1 LAEEAR
7 GPFSSKNNLSFK
19 NFFPFLHKNPAAETL
34 AFLWCLRYAKRRGAR
49 EREKRKE
56 RGKEKRKKRGKG
68 EEMLFSLN
76 PSLFSSTLHEKR
88 NPLL

>member
-1 LAEEAR
+1 VWWLKVV
-7 GPFSSKNNLSFK
+7 G
-19 NFFPFLHKNPAAETL
+19 

-68 EEMLFSLN
+68 EEMSFSLN
-76 PSLFSSTLHEKR
+76 PSLFSRTLHEKR